1 MTCALT
7 KTDKKYYWHVK
18 TVNFDKL
25 MFQNKVNVISHKHIN
40 TNLLKEV
47 IQLK

>member
-7 KTDKKYYWHVK
+7 KMEKNYYWHVK
-18 TVNFDKL
+18 TVKFGKL
-25 MFQNKVNVISHKHIN
+25 MSQNKVNVISHKHIN